1 MAPRTFFCA
10 SFVLLCVLNLPPI
23 TTPKEVIRKGSS
35 PFETAIGTTGKY
47 TALYDY
53 ENNVVVYKDLIG
65 LKCILEVVQD
75 GKSFIDKWIVE
86 QKRGGIFQSL
96 SVEEQQLSKRELWY
110 LAKHRIIDFCKG
122 LPTFYLEKQA
132 YPNIPNDFISE
143 AEENIAG
150 RWKRQTSH
158 YFKGRV
164 RGQTQSQYLNFGKSD
179 GDGKAEAESTVEGSK
194 AVVSGTNGIGQ
205 AQSQSIP
212 FGCDECYGHEE
223 TGELGRRGEKYPE
236 PILQRPVG
244 PPVPGQVGGPG
255 VYLGPGQ
262 VGGVPGQFPGQ
273 TWVPGPGVG
282 GGIPGQVGGI
292 PGQAIPGQVGGT
304 PGQTWTPGQTPG
316 GGPQQAWQP
325 GQTWPPGQIP
335 GQERGQP
342 PGQPGAPTGQWPTQ
356 SGPDQTQI
364 GRAPGQTWIPG
375 QPTGPAAPS
384 FGPGQVPGPAGP
396 SFGPGQIPGPAGPTF
411 GPGQVGR
418 APGQTWVPGQFPD
431 QVGVHPGQGWVPGQ
445 IPIQVEGPSQ
455 TQAGRA
461 PGQTWITG
469 QTPGQTWIPGHVPG
483 QVGAP
488 PGQLWAPG
496 QIPSQIG
503 GPDQTQIGRG
513 PQQAW
518 IPGQAPTHTG
528 VPGQVSL
535 PGQAPAGQSPGQDGP
550 IPGQPW
556 IPGQGPGQAWIPGGH
571 AWTPGGQAGAPAQ
584 PLSPAPGEIRGPG
597 QVGVPGWIPGQGS
610 TWQGAGTQVISGQ
623 RESGTFGGNLEG
635 NYQSNLG
642 HGGRFSG
649 QFSGQYESY
658 GGTGG
663 RIQVT
668 GAQFPGGQIPGGP
681 SGRPAQ
687 PGVTGITPGWPGGP
701 AGAPSWP
708 GAAPR
713 GPGWQPGA
721 QAPGQGLPGIPGA
734 KPEGPGVSGW
744 AVGPPTGPGIPGFPS
759 GVYGGTP
766 VGYPGAPSTGGY
778 VPGSTPQFPGT
789 GTGVRGPITAV
800 PGGYPGIVGGVPGTV
815 SGRLPGGYPG
825 VEGGVPGAAPGGFPG
840 GYPGVA
846 GQVPGGYQGQI
857 PGGYTG
863 PSGYPSITGG
873 PTGTFP
879 SGVPGGYPGGVPSG
893 AEWTSGSQEPWQA
906 GPSAPSGP
914 PQTWAGTPGGPQGPQ
929 PGWTGPSQGPQAP
942 GVHGAWPGGQI
953 PGVSGIP
960 GAPTGI
966 SGVPGAPSGV
976 SGIPGP
982 PPGVPQ
988 QYVAPGVVGGVQYG
1002 AGQAG
1007 DDSDSQ
1013 VQTSVLQLENGTQA
1027 QAQAQGIYAGGT
1039 AQSQVSGTYS
1049 GSGSF
1054 SASAGSD
1061 DGKRGAMTQVA
1072 GGKDGAQSSAQGR
1085 GGLGTSQSQ
1094 VVLSSETGNT
1104 LSSAQSSGLAHGT
1117 QSQVEASEKGGLA
1130 DAQANGA
1137 GNTSS
1142 QAQIGFTPYQ
1152 EEDDDNQTTTFRGG
1166 GTAGA
1171 QSGALSGMTQ
1181 TQVQGKFR
1189 YGIRYTG
1196 GAQAASGVPFGKNSS
1211 DGPFKPL
1218 DLRFDSPV
1226 SSRNKG
1232 FTQAQTGKV
1241 SLTAKRSGE
1250 TTTSSTTSHP
1260 ITTVEAVTLPP
1271 KSKDTQHNSAE
1282 YDEDDDY
1289 EDYEEETSRPATR
1302 NIISQVDT
1310 QQKQHIVLDPLKDMD
1325 VTVVQSRGSFPP
1337 DGTVIGPGE
1346 SIPGSPGY
1354 RIPLG
1359 FRGTVKSM
1367 ANGKNTYAI
1376 GRHSQAQSVALS
1388 PGTGKIIYTRPI
1400 YAVTSNTQSRNGEY
1414 GYGSGY
1420 TFQPAY
1426 QPVKYQFKNGK
1437 TLPDFVSVTKS
1448 ETGSK
1453 NLVTGKKT
1461 PSVSYTQSSTCGIFI
1476 NHCVYNAGKKLC
1488 FPKAKTNPDGTIMG
1502 C

>member
-10 SFVLLCVLNLPPI
+10 SFVLLCVLNLSPI
-23 TTPKEVIRKGSS
+23 ATLKEVIRKGNR

-47 TALYDY
+47 TVLYDY

-65 LKCILEVVQD
+65 LICVLEVVQD
-75 GKSFIDKWIVE
+75 GESVLDKWIAE
-86 QKRGGIFQSL
+86 QKRGEIFQSL
-96 SVEEQQLSKRELWY
+96 RVREQQLSKRELWY

-122 LPTFYLEKQA
+122 LPTFFLEKQA
-132 YPNIPNDFISE
+132 YLDVPADFIND
-143 AEENIAG
+143 AEENIVG

-164 RGQTQSQYLNFGKSD
+164 RSQTQSQYLNFGKSD

-194 AVVSGTNGIGQ
+194 AVVSGTSGIGQ

-212 FGCDECYGHEE
+212 FGCDECYEQE
-223 TGELGRRGEKYPE
+223 QTIKLGRRGEKYPE
-236 PILQRPVG
+236 PIVQRPVG
-244 PPVPGQVGGPG
+244 PPVPGQDGRPG
-255 VYLGPGQ
+255 VYLRPGEAGAPGP
-262 VGGVPGQFPGQ
+262 FPGQ
-273 TWVPGPGVG
+273 TWVTGQGPSVA
-282 GGIPGQVGGI
+282 GGIPGKDSVLKYNCQVGGI
-292 PGQAIPGQVGGT
+292 PGQGIPDQVGGIPAWA
-304 PGQTWTPGQTPG
+304 PGQTHGGGLQQAMQPSQTWTSGQTPSQG
-316 GGPQQAWQP
+316 RGQLPGQAGAPPGPWPSQGGP
-325 GQTWPPGQIP
+325 GQM
-335 GQERGQP
+335 
-342 PGQPGAPTGQWPTQ
+342 
-356 SGPDQTQI
+356 QI
-364 GRAPGQTWIPG
+364 GGAPGQTWL
-375 QPTGPAAPS
+375 
-384 FGPGQVPGPAGP
+384 PGQVPGPARP
-396 SFGPGQIPGPAGPTF
+396 PWPPGQVPTQAG
-411 GPGQVGR
+411 GPGQVQAGR
-418 APGQTWVPGQFPD
+418 APGQPWAPSQTGAPQEQGWIPSQVGGPGQAQVGGAPGQTWVPGQA
-431 QVGVHPGQGWVPGQ
+431 PGQLWTPGQ
-445 IPIQVEGPSQ
+445 IPG
-455 TQAGRA
+455 
-461 PGQTWITG
+461 
-469 QTPGQTWIPGHVPG
+469 
-483 QVGAP
+483 
-488 PGQLWAPG
+488 
-496 QIPSQIG
+496 QIG
-503 GPDQTQIGRG
+503 GPDQ
-513 PQQAW
+513 AW
-518 IPGQAPTHTG
+518 TPGQ
-528 VPGQVSL
+528 VPGQVL
-535 PGQAPAGQSPGQDGP
+535 IPGQSPGQVAP
-550 IPGQPW
+550 IPGQLWSPGQAVG
-556 IPGQGPGQAWIPGGH
+556 IPGQ
-571 AWTPGGQAGAPAQ
+571 AWTPGGQPV
-584 PLSPAPGEIRGPG
+584 SPEPGEIRAPG
-597 QVGVPGWIPGQGS
+597 QVGVPGWIPGKIQMLYVKRLTVPGS
-610 TWQGAGTQVISGQ
+610 ITGPGQAGAPGQPTWQRAGTQVISGQ
-623 RESGTFGGNLEG
+623 GESGTFGGNLEG

-642 HGGRFSG
+642 HAGRFSG

-668 GAQFPGGQIPGGP
+668 GTQFPGGHAPGGWP
-681 SGRPAQ
+681 SPPGRGPVE
-687 PGVTGITPGWPGGP
+687 PGVSGAAPGWPGGP
-701 AGAPSWP
+701 GGVPSWP
-708 GAAPR
+708 GAAPS
-713 GPGWQPGA
+713 GLGWQPG
-721 QAPGQGLPGIPGA
+721 G
-734 KPEGPGVSGW
+734 KPVGPGVSGW
-744 AVGPPTGPGIPGFPS
+744 AVGPPTGPSIPGVPGLPS
-759 GVYGGTP
+759 GVPGGTP
-766 VGYPGAPSTGGY
+766 VGYPGVPDAPGFGGY
-778 VPGSTPQFPGT
+778 VAGGTSQYPGSI
-789 GTGVRGPITAV
+789 TGVPGSITAV
-800 PGGYPGIVGGVPGTV
+800 PGGISGAVPRTTGGI
-815 SGRLPGGYPG
+815 
-825 VEGGVPGAAPGGFPG
+825 PGAFPGGFPG
-840 GYPGVA
+840 GYPGVPGGVPQTVPGGIPGGYPGVA
-846 GQVPGGYQGQI
+846 GHIPGSYPGQVPGGY
-857 PGGYTG
+857 TG
-863 PSGYPSITGG
+863 PAGYPSISGG
-873 PTGTFP
+873 PVGIP
-879 SGVPGGYPGGVPSG
+879 SGMPGGYPGGVPSG
-893 AEWTSGSQEPWQA
+893 AEWPPGSQGHWQA

-914 PQTWAGTPGGPQGPQ
+914 PQTWAGTPGGPQGP
-929 PGWTGPSQGPQAP
+929 PSGWTGPSQGPQAP
-942 GVHGAWPGGQI
+942 GAWPGGTI

-960 GAPTGI
+960 GVPSGGPGIPGAPFGI
-966 SGVPGAPSGV
+966 PSVPGAPS
-976 SGIPGP
+976 S
-982 PPGVPQ
+982 VPQ
-988 QYVAPGVVGGVQYG
+988 QYTAPGAVGGVQYG
-1002 AGQAG
+1002 TGHAG
-1007 DDSDSQ
+1007 DESDSQ
-1013 VQTSVLQLENGTQA
+1013 VQTSVLQTENGTQA
-1027 QAQAQGIYAGGT
+1027 QAQAQGVYAGGT

-1094 VVLSSETGNT
+1094 VVLSSDTGNT
-1104 LSSAQSSGLAHGT
+1104 LSSAQSSGVAHGT

-1171 QSGALSGMTQ
+1171 QSGSLSGMTQ
-1181 TQVQGKFR
+1181 AQVQGKFR

-1196 GAQAASGVPFGKNSS
+1196 GAQASSGVPFGKNSS
-1211 DGPFKPL
+1211 EGPFKPL
-1218 DLRFDSPV
+1218 DLRFDTPV
-1226 SSRNKG
+1226 SVRNKG
-1232 FTQAQTGKV
+1232 PTQAQTGKV

-1250 TTTSSTTSHP
+1250 TTTTSTTTSHP

-1271 KSKDTQHNSAE
+1271 KSTDAQHNSAE

-1289 EDYEEETSRPATR
+1289 EDYEEEPSKPATR
-1302 NIISQVDT
+1302 NIISQVDS

-1359 FRGTVKSM
+1359 FRGTVKSI

-1400 YAVTSNTQSRNGEY
+1400 YAVTSNTQSRNGQY